1 MRHGNPTA
9 KNLRELASI
18 FPNGQFQLLRQGID
32 DSGAN
37 AMQST
42 SSLIDSL
49 CEFSP
54 RMGHGENNCSGR
66 EVLTPV
72 EHPIQGGTP
81 GLVPPRHPPSAT
93 TPPPHLLTPTRYPL

>member
-66 EVLTPV
+66 EVLTLV
-72 EHPIQGGTP
+72 EHRIKRDTP
-81 GLVPPRHPPSAT
+81 GLVTHGHPTLDINTHPEA
-93 TPPPHLLTPTRYPL
+93 LAKNYYCF